1 MTSGLMGI
9 GSKQDNASKNSQVYL
24 LFARE
29 VGPLIKAKYPSVE
42 KIQFNQILGRI
53 WNELPVVE
61 KNKYYLKAGLQKE
74 VMEVNKPGVQG
85 VQGVVVEPR
94 QIQMKPLEPLGQF
107 GVPRAGDVR
116 TLKPIFKFPSSADKD
131 KYPTFQSYYKE
142 IRYHL
147 KLKYP
152 SIDEQE
158 LVKKGFGLFKE
169 MHKSETQ
176 DGFEEFSLETKQNL
190 IKKYPNL
197 NLKEIAQ
204 LVEKIW
210 KKMSVSERE
219 KYCGRTGGRT
229 ERTENILMR
238 EDDNTQSSPQ
248 TKGEYMEPTEELTQ
262 HETVDPKVE
271 GRLELS
277 DEVGDVGDEGDPLF
291 IKCSSQTA
299 EDPLEAPRVPAE
311 KLTEGSLVEEEA
323 VDDPDGQVG
332 DEELEEGE
340 VRGEIVAAPPP
351 PPPVFCYCRTTVTD
365 NLLKCETC
373 EEFYHQEC
381 LSLSPSDL
389 ARVLSSPDWKC
400 PECRALQAPP
410 CPPGPVILPAVKNK
424 VAPVKHPRIVKYQRL
439 ERTGGGGGDGGKC
452 TTCKILVEEVRKRS
466 MIIET
471 LKKKIELL
479 EGEAAPKVKV
489 EAEASSRQLL

>member
-197 NLKEIAQ
+197 NLKEI
-204 LVEKIW
+204 
-210 KKMSVSERE
+210 R
-219 KYCGRTGGRT
+219 
-229 ERTENILMR
+229 
-238 EDDNTQSSPQ
+238 
-248 TKGEYMEPTEELTQ
+248 
-262 HETVDPKVE
+262 KV
-271 GRLELS
+271 
-277 DEVGDVGDEGDPLF
+277 
-291 IKCSSQTA
+291 
-299 EDPLEAPRVPAE
+299 
-311 KLTEGSLVEEEA
+311 
-323 VDDPDGQVG
+323 
-332 DEELEEGE
+332 
-340 VRGEIVAAPPP
+340 
-351 PPPVFCYCRTTVTD
+351 VF
-365 NLLKCETC
+365 
-373 EEFYHQEC
+373 
-381 LSLSPSDL
+381 
-389 ARVLSSPDWKC
+389 
-400 PECRALQAPP
+400 
-410 CPPGPVILPAVKNK
+410 
-424 VAPVKHPRIVKYQRL
+424 
-439 ERTGGGGGDGGKC
+439 
-452 TTCKILVEEVRKRS
+452 
-466 MIIET
+466 
-471 LKKKIELL
+471 
-479 EGEAAPKVKV
+479 
-489 EAEASSRQLL
+489 